1 VVLVLLVAI
10 IICVCGIIITVISD
24 LYGSDYEL
32 SLSNDDKNDDDNSS
46 FSTFSKLT
54 GDILGFLVISFDIII
69 PNLDLMGYFYSYLWI
84 IFVCMFKCLSRKDCQ
99 IVCNS
104 K

>member
-32 SLSNDDKNDDDNSS
+32 SLSSDDKNDDDNSS

-54 GDILGFLVISFDIII
+54 GDILGF
-69 PNLDLMGYFYSYLWI
+69 W
-84 IFVCMFKCLSRKDCQ
+84 
-99 IVCNS
+99 
-104 K
+104 